1 MVIVGELVGGAVLGA
16 AFGVLFDVV
25 KKAVDKPTTFKPLLE
40 NIKFSLEFLK
50 PVIENIGKHNEELIL
65 PDEEIEYLI
74 TEMKQGVK
82 LVQKS
87 SKVSKWNCVKSYYMD
102 QLIELDASL
111 KRLFQILMVQGVRDA
126 KETLILARKNTSQLT
141 ESVKDGKE
149 TLELAR
155 KYTEQSARD
164 GKETLVLARKTG
176 RLLKQI
182 EHIVTCTSKVK
193 HKHVSSTV
201 LVTPANANQQV
212 TVHRNKISNASS
224 RAGTSRVLE
233 ASNLIVYQFS
243 ELANATENF
252 KFSKGDFAGT
262 FKGWV
267 DENTLAPSKVG
278 TGMTVAVKR
287 LNQESVEDLKQWE
300 LSVNFLG
307 RLSHPNLVKLLGYC
321 QDKKELL
328 LVYEFMPNES
338 LFNRL
343 SERKP
348 DEEPLCWDKRLK
360 IAIGAARVLSLLHI
374 LQIIHR
380 DVTPSN
386 ILLDEDYN
394 TKIMDFSLSEW
405 APAEGKLH
413 VSTKI
418 CGTMGYI
425 DPEYLRTGH
434 LSVKSDVYSFGVVLL
449 EMLTGLKTIDFNRPK
464 EQIKL
469 VDWATPLLCDET
481 KLQTIMDEQ
490 MEGQCSS
497 QEALHT
503 AELTL
508 RCLQTDPERRP
519 SMKEVVEELEHVRGL
534 KEEPNPSELTTMQSS
549 STSP

>member
-25 KKAVDKPTTFKPLLE
+25 KKAVDKPTTFKSLLE

-87 SKVSKWNCVKSYYMD
+87 SKVSKWNCMKSYYMD

-164 GKETLVLARKTG
+164 GKETLVLARKTR

-182 EHIVTCTSKVK
+182 EHIVTCTSK
-193 HKHVSSTV
+193 
-201 LVTPANANQQV
+201 
-212 TVHRNKISNASS
+212 
-224 RAGTSRVLE
+224 GTSRVLE
-233 ASNLIVYQFS
+233 ASNLIVYRFS

-360 IAIGAARVLSLLHI
+360 ISIGAARVLSLLHI

-464 EQIKL
+464 EQIK
-469 VDWATPLLCDET
+469 T

-490 MEGQCSS
+490 MKGQCSS
-497 QEALHT
+497 REALQT

-549 STSP
+549 STSPK